1 MNYFKV
7 LGIIFGLAAFLKP
20 FYMHLLP
27 WDENSF
33 IEKFYTE
40 KRPPYI
46 VVIAL
51 LGLALVTLTWYFH
64 FTLGVANSIY
74 ITVLFSLTAIKA
86 LVLLLDYQKFQKTV
100 AAMLRK
106 DRSRG
111 VVLVDIGASVIG
123 LVILIVT
130 FILYFR

>member
-7 LGIIFGLAAFLKP
+7 LGIVFGLAAFLKP

-33 IEKFYTE
+33 IEKFYSE
-40 KRPPYI
+40 MRPPYI
-46 VVIAL
+46 IVIAL
-51 LGLALVTLTWYFH
+51 LGLALVALTWYFH
-64 FTLGVANSIY
+64 FTLDVANSIY

-100 AAMLRK
+100 AAMLSR
-106 DRSRG
+106 DRGRG

-123 LVILIVT
+123 LAILIVT
-130 FILYFR
+130 YYLY

>member
-40 KRPPYI
+40 ERPPYI
-46 VVIAL
+46 VAIAL
-51 LGLALVTLTWYFH
+51 LGLALVVLTWYLH

-106 DRSRG
+106 DRGRG

-123 LVILIVT
+123 LIILVVT
-130 FILYFR
+130 FILY